1 MKNIIALVKYNLKI
15 IFGNKFIYFLGASF
29 LFYLITTGISLFS
42 SSVTEVKDIYYQLI
56 FPGIL
61 LVFFPSTYS
70 IQSDADARILEIL
83 FGIPNYRYKVSM
95 LRLLIIFLIIY
106 VLMNIL
112 ALFNNFILV
121 EVPVIEMGYQLM
133 FVLIFFG
140 VLSFTLSTVI
150 RNGNGT
156 AVIMVI
162 CGLIFWFLSSY
173 LGNSQWNVFLNP
185 FSSPSDMNEELW
197 YNTIVNN
204 RIFIVVVSISLILWS
219 LYNLQKREKFI
230 R

>member
-1 MKNIIALVKYNLKI
+1 MKNIIAIIKYNLKI

-42 SSVTEVKDIYYQLI
+42 TDVTDVDNIYYQLI

-83 FGIPNYRYKVSM
+83 FGIPNYRYKVSL
-95 LRLLIIFLIIY
+95 LRLAIIFLIIY
-106 VLMNIL
+106 VLINFL
-112 ALFNNFILV
+112 ALLNNFILV
-121 EVPVIEMGYQLM
+121 EVPILEMGYQLM
-133 FVLIFFG
+133 FILVFFG
-140 VLSFTLSTVI
+140 MLSFALSTVI

-162 CGLIFWFLSSY
+162 LGLIFWFLSGF
-173 LGNSQWNVFLNP
+173 LGDSQWNVFLNP
-185 FSSPSDMNEELW
+185 FSTPSDMNEELW
-197 YNTIVNN
+197 YNTIINN
-204 RIFIVVVSISLILWS
+204 RIIIIVATISLVLWS
-219 LYNLQKREKFI
+219 MFNLQKREKFI